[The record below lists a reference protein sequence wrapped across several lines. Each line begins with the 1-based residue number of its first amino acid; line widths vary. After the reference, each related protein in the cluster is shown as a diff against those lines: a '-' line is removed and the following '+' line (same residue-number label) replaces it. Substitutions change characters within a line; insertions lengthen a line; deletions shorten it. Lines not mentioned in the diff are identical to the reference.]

1 MCRGAD
7 CDETDERVEI
17 TNSSSPAT
25 TAAAAAAAASTAAVP
40 AVDDDVNPLERFTL
54 SISPQPNNY
63 SELVRAVGSSVVFTC
78 RRLSNH
84 HDDDGNDDDDDGHL
98 AAEATTVEWFD
109 KNDMR
114 IRPQTAHRL
123 CLIILR
129 PHRSTTY
136 VDAACCYRPSSVVCR
151 SVCRS
156 VCHTSEP
163 CKNG

>member
-1 MCRGAD
+1 VCRGAD
-7 CDETDERVEI
+7 CGETDERVEI

-25 TAAAAAAAASTAAVP
+25 TAAAAAASTAAVP
-40 AVDDDVNPLERFTL
+40 AADDDVSPLERFAL

-84 HDDDGNDDDDDGHL
+84 HDDDGDDGHL

-114 IRPQTAHRL
+114 IRSQTAHR
-123 CLIILR
+123 
-129 PHRSTTY
+129 
-136 VDAACCYRPSSVVCR
+136 
-151 SVCRS
+151 
-156 VCHTSEP
+156 
-163 CKNG
+163 